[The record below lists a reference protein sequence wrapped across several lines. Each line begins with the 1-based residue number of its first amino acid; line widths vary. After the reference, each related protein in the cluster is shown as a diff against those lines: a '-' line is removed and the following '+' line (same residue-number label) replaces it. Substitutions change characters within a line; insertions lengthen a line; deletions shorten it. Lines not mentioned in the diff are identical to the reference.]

1 MKKLFLIILLFASR
15 FLGAQDTFSIVAIDT
30 ITGEIGSAGASCIDD
45 SQIEGGALIISDV
58 IPGRGAI
65 HTQSYW
71 NATNQQ
77 NAHDRMVEGMSP
89 QEIID
94 WLSTHDAG
102 NNPAVRQYGIVD
114 FDSLGHARSAGFT
127 GANCMN
133 YKNHIAGPNYCI
145 QGNILLGQ
153 MILDSIEAR
162 FLSTEGS
169 FAEKMM
175 AALQGANVVGA
186 DTRCTNNGTSS
197 LSAFIRVA
205 RPEDPIG
212 GFYCDLNVPSL
223 PEGMEP
229 IDSLQ
234 TLFNAWLETV
244 VGVEELAE
252 PGEYRIYPNPAS
264 EYVKVSSR
272 QSAVG
277 SLRSPVG
284 GQRSAVGGQLKT
296 EIRISNILGD
306 IVEELYFNEEESGS
320 FIVDISGYQK
330 GIYFISFYKGSK
342 MVKSEKLI
350 VIK

>member
-1 MKKLFLIILLFASR
+1 MKKIFILLFS
-15 FLGAQDTFSIVAIDT
+15 LISGITWSQDTFSIVAVDT
-30 ITGEIGSAGASCIDD
+30 ITGEIGSAGASCIDET
-45 SQIEGGALIISDV
+45 QIEGGALIISDV

-71 NATNQQ
+71 NSTNQQ
-77 NAHDRMVEGMSP
+77 NAHNRMVEGLSP

-94 WLSTHDAG
+94 WLATHDSQ
-102 NNPAVRQYGIVD
+102 NNPAVRQYGVVD
-114 FDSLGHARSAGFT
+114 FDTNGHPRSAGFT
-127 GANCMN
+127 GVNCMN
-133 YKNHIAGPNYCI
+133 YKNHITGPNYAI

-197 LSAFIRVA
+197 LSAFIRIA
-205 RPEDPIG
+205 RPEDPVG
-212 GFYCDLNVPSL
+212 GFYCDINVPSV

-244 VGVEELAE
+244 VG
-252 PGEYRIYPNPAS
+252 
-264 EYVKVSSR
+264 
-272 QSAVG
+272 
-277 SLRSPVG
+277 
-284 GQRSAVGGQLKT
+284 T
-296 EIRISNILGD
+296 
-306 IVEELYFNEEESGS
+306 
-320 FIVDISGYQK
+320 
-330 GIYFISFYKGSK
+330 
-342 MVKSEKLI
+342 SEKDLSSMI
-350 VIK
+350 IIYK

>member
-1 MKKLFLIILLFASR
+1 MKNITLLLLILLSQVLR
-15 FLGAQDTFSIVAIDT
+15 SQDTFSIVAVDT

-71 NATNQQ
+71 NTTNQQ
-77 NAHDRMVEGMSP
+77 NAHARMEEGLSP

-94 WLSTHDAG
+94 WLTTHDAQ

-114 FDSLGHARSAGFT
+114 FDTNGQARSAGFT
-127 GANCMN
+127 GANCMD
-133 YKNHIAGPNYCI
+133 YKNHITGPNYSI

-153 MILDSIEAR
+153 QILDSIEAG
-162 FLSTEGS
+162 FLNTEGS

-175 AALQGANVVGA
+175 AALQGAKVVGA
-186 DTRCTNNGTSS
+186 DTRCTANGTSS

-223 PEGMEP
+223 PAGMEP

-244 VGVEELAE
+244 VGLEEKQT
-252 PGEYRIYPNPAS
+252 EYELLIYPNPAS
-264 EYVKVSSR
+264 DYFIVSS
-272 QSAVG
+272 
-277 SLRSPVG
+277 
-284 GQRSAVGGQLKT
+284 QRSAVSSQQS
-296 EIRISNILGD
+296 IRITIYNMLGEKIL
-306 IVEELYFNEEESGS
+306 EERIDAWNGPVARIDVSA
-320 FIVDISGYQK
+320 YQP
-330 GIYFISFYKGSK
+330 GIYFVSIIENSYP
-342 MVKSEKLI
+342 VQTRELI
-350 VIK
+350 IIPRH